1 MTTTFTMGPTQAGHV
16 SAEQVRDLPT
26 TDLGLVLLAG
36 LADDPDQVNLYN
48 LMVHAKQAF
57 APAPDR
63 HALLGRVSDA
73 VAWIQSR
80 GLVGPEIN
88 GGSGSWG
95 RLTTQ
100 GREIAADRTALT
112 KLYASERLA
121 GNIAPA
127 LEAKVRT
134 NFNTGDYET
143 ACFAAMKEVEVAVR
157 DAAGLDH
164 SVIGVKLMRAA
175 FKPEGGPLTDPAAE
189 GGEKSAM
196 TELFAGAIGA
206 FKNPASH
213 RTVQFDDAVEAAE
226 IIQLADLLLKI
237 VRRSQ
242 ARLGIE
248 G

>member
-1 MTTTFTMGPTQAGHV
+1 MTNFTMGPMQPGYV

-26 TDLGLVLLAG
+26 TELALALLSDLA
-36 LADDPDQVNLYN
+36 ANPDQVSLHN
-48 LMVHAKQAF
+48 LMVHANHAF
-57 APAPDR
+57 AQVPDR

-80 GLVGPEIN
+80 GLVGPEAN
-88 GGSGSWG
+88 GSSGSWG
-95 RLTTQ
+95 RLTAQ
-100 GREIAADRTALT
+100 GREIAADRAALT

-121 GNIAPA
+121 GNIDPA

-157 DAAGLDH
+157 AAAGLDN
-164 SVIGVKLMRAA
+164 SVLGVKLMRIA
-175 FKPEGGPLTDPAAE
+175 FKPEGGPLTDAAAE
-189 GGEKSAM
+189 GGEKSATM
-196 TELFAGAIGA
+196 DLFAGAIGA

-213 RTVQFDDAVEAAE
+213 RTVHFDDAVEAAE

-242 ARLGIE
+242 ARSKTG

>member
-1 MTTTFTMGPTQAGHV
+1 MTVFTMGPTQAGLV
-16 SAEQVRDLPT
+16 SADQVRDLPT
-26 TDLGLVLLAG
+26 TDLALALLAD
-36 LADDPDQVNLYN
+36 LATNPDQVSLYN
-48 LMVHAKQAF
+48 LMVHANQAF

-80 GLVGPEIN
+80 GLVGPDAN

-95 RLTTQ
+95 RLTTL
-100 GREIAADRTALT
+100 GREVAADRSALT

-121 GNIAPA
+121 GNIDSA

-157 DAAGLDH
+157 AAAGLDH

-175 FKPEGGPLTDPAAE
+175 FKPEGGLLTDPAAE
-189 GGEKSAM
+189 GGEKTAM
-196 TELFAGAIGA
+196 MDLFAGAIGA

-213 RTVQFDDAVEAAE
+213 RTVQFDDAIEAAE

-237 VRRSQ
+237 VRRAQ
-242 ARLGIE
+242 TRMGAE